1 MTGTL
6 HVVDRGSGPAVVLLH
21 AFPCAGA
28 MWEPQAARLV
38 DAGFRVLVP
47 DLPGFGASTLP
58 EVEPSLD
65 AVAATLIAMIDER
78 EAGPCILGGVSLG
91 GYRARAILR
100 ARPDVARALVLCGT
114 KASADG
120 DEARASRERLARMV
134 TDAPDDTGRILEQAV
149 LPGLLGETTRDSRPA
164 VVEQVRGWLQDARPE
179 SVAWYQRA
187 MARRPDSGPVL
198 AGLAAPALVVWGVE
212 DALSPRAEQ
221 DLMLERL
228 ATSELAVIEGAG
240 HLAGVERPDAVAE
253 AVGRFAE
260 QVRDRRPS

>member
-6 HVVDRGSGPAVVLLH
+6 HVVDCGSGPAVVLLH

-28 MWEPQAARLV
+28 MWEPQAASLV

-47 DLPGFGASTLP
+47 DLPGFGASPLP
-58 EVEPSLD
+58 EAGPSLD

-91 GYRARAILR
+91 GYLVMAILR
-100 ARPDVARALVLCGT
+100 ARPDLARGVMLCGT
-114 KASADG
+114 KATADG
-120 DEARASRERLARMV
+120 DDARASRERLARMV
-134 TDAPDDTGRILEQAV
+134 MDAPDDTGRILEQAV
-149 LPGLLGETTRDSRPA
+149 LPGLLGETTRTSRPA
-164 VVEQVRGWLQDARPE
+164 VVEQVRGWLADAQAE

-187 MARRPDSGPVL
+187 MAARPDSRPVL

-212 DALSPRAEQ
+212 DTLSPRVEQ
-221 DLMLERL
+221 DLMVERL
-228 ATSELAVIEGAG
+228 AIGEFAVIEDAG

-260 QVRDRRPS
+260 QVRDRRRS